1 MEHKITK
8 KSDTHTP
15 KAKAGKYTEGV
26 GRRKT
31 SVARVRIVTAPHAPK
46 EGEHTE
52 TSSSHVTVNGKSL
65 ETYFPLAQHRKLIL
79 SPLSKTDLL
88 GLFVITVSVTGGGI
102 SSQAQ
107 AVRHG
112 IARALV
118 KHDEQLRKKLKVFGF
133 LTRDP
138 RMVERKKYGLKKARK
153 SPQWSKR

>member
-1 MEHKITK
+1 MEHKTTRKGDTQAKTK
-8 KSDTHTP
+8 S
-15 KAKAGKYTEGV
+15 GRYVEGV

-31 SVARVRIVTAPHAPK
+31 SVARVRIVTATHAPK

-52 TSSSHVTVNGKSL
+52 TSSPFVTVNKKSL
-65 ETYFPLAQHRKLIL
+65 ETYFPLPQHRKLIL
-79 SPLSKTDLL
+79 APLVKADML
-88 GLFVITVSVTGGGI
+88 GAFVVTVSVTGGGV

-112 IARALV
+112 IARSLV